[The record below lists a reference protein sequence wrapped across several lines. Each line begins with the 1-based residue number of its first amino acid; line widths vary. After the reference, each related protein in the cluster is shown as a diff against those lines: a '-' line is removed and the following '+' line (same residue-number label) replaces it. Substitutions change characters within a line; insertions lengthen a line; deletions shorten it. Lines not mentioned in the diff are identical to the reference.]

1 MYKIKVINKETGIIF
16 SEYGFPRYMMKRIHF
31 FAQEV
36 GPDNYSIYE
45 IMHIYKLAFSFKTFK
60 KCLTNATEL

>member
-16 SEYGFPRYMMKRIHF
+16 IEYGFSRYMMKRIHF

-36 GPDNYSIYE
+36 GADNYSIYE
-45 IMHIYKLAFSFKTFK
+45 ILYISKLAFSFKALK

>member
-16 SEYGFPRYMMKRIHF
+16 SEYGFSRYMMKRIYF
-31 FAQEV
+31 FAQQV
-36 GPDNYSIYE
+36 GADNYSIYE
-45 IMHIYKLAFSFKTFK
+45 ILYISKLAFSFKAFK